1 MGWFEEQIRQKIEVQ
16 RRDLDDALMEMA
28 EIVVSD
34 REMIQYND
42 ERIVVKN
49 AVQELLRFYHMKEI
63 QIPESVTG
71 TEQILD
77 YVCSTAGL
85 MKREVR
91 LEEGWY
97 RHLTGAML
105 GVLKDSQTMVAIL
118 PGRTGKY
125 YYFNAQT
132 GRKVKLNRKTE
143 QEISREAYCFY
154 AAFPES
160 SVRKKDIKRFV
171 RQNIFLPDVVRTC
184 ISIIAAMLLGLL
196 LSPLTSIL
204 YSTVLPGGH
213 FAPAAALLVF
223 MLAVKLSQ
231 SSVDMLKDLNLKKI
245 SSRLQLNLQ
254 AAGMIRI
261 LNLPTSFFRN
271 YTAGDLSSRVDLFSD
286 ICDRIC
292 NGGLTVLTAIVYS
305 VAYLIQILVVA
316 PSLAMPVI
324 VQILLTGFL
333 FFLIYRARSRNRKEI
348 LEGQVA
354 ETGLVYSILSAI
366 NKIRLSGGEKIFFT
380 RWAKTYKK
388 LAASEF
394 NLPFL
399 LKISQVVPIMVSL
412 GILLYLYI
420 SASLSHVPKETWLAF
435 MASYGLITGA
445 LQKLTDSLN
454 DLSGIAP
461 IRDMLRPLVSTV
473 PENAGQRKHVSK
485 LMGTIEVNNV
495 SFSYQPETPNILK
508 HLSLKIK
515 KGEYVAIVGKT
526 GCGKSTLLR
535 LLLGFEKPKSGRI
548 FFDGTPL
555 DALDL
560 HSLRQN
566 IGTVTQD
573 GRLFLGDIFS
583 NIVICKPSLSM
594 DDAWEAAQLAGIAD
608 DIRRMPMGM
617 HTLISEDNGGI
628 SGGQRQRL
636 MIARAIAHKPSI
648 LFFDEATSALDN
660 ISQKIVSDSLASLKC
675 TRLVIAHRLS
685 TIRDCDRILVMDEG
699 RIVADGPYEE
709 LVKTSPVFAELV
721 ERQSL

>member
-1 MGWFEEQIRQKIEVQ
+1 MGWFEEQIRQKIKVQ
-16 RRDLDDALMEMA
+16 NRDLDDALMEMA

-42 ERIVVKN
+42 ERIVVNN
-49 AVQELLRFYHMKEI
+49 AVQELLRFYHKKEL

-85 MKREVR
+85 MRREVR

-105 GVLKDSQTMVAIL
+105 GMLKDSQTMVAIL
-118 PGRTGKY
+118 PGSTGKY

-154 AAFPES
+154 AAFPEQ

-184 ISIIAAMLLGLL
+184 VSVFIAMLLGLM
-196 LSPLTSIL
+196 LSPLTQIL
-204 YSTVLPGGH
+204 YSTVLPGGR
-213 FAPAAALLVF
+213 FAAVAALLVF

-231 SSVDMLKDLNLKKI
+231 SSMDMLKDLNLKKI
-245 SSRLQLNLQ
+245 TSRLQLNVQ

-261 LNLPTSFFRN
+261 LGLPTSFFRN

-292 NGGLTVLTAIVYS
+292 SGGLTVLTAIVYS
-305 VAYLIQILVVA
+305 VAYLIQIIVVA
-316 PSLAMPVI
+316 PSLAMPVV
-324 VQILLTGFL
+324 VQILLTGVL

-399 LKISQVVPIMVSL
+399 LKISQVVPVMVSL

-420 SASLSHVPKETWLAF
+420 SASLSDVPKETWLAF
-435 MASYGLITGA
+435 MACYGLITGA
-445 LQKLTDSLN
+445 LQNLTDSLN

-473 PENAGQRKHVSK
+473 SENAGHRKHVSK

-495 SFSYQPETPNILK
+495 SFSYQPETPNILR

-535 LLLGFEKPKSGRI
+535 LLLGFEQPKSGRI
-548 FFDGTPL
+548 FFDGVPL
-555 DALDL
+555 DTLDL
-560 HSLRQN
+560 RSLRQN

-583 NIVICKPSLSM
+583 NIVICKPTLSM

-685 TIRDCDRILVMDEG
+685 TIRECDRILVMDEG

>member
-16 RRDLDDALMEMA
+16 SKDLDDALMEMA

-49 AVQELLRFYHMKEI
+49 AVQELLRFYHMKEV

-143 QEISREAYCFY
+143 QKISRDAYCFY
-154 AAFPES
+154 ASFSEH
-160 SVRKKDIKRFV
+160 SVQKKDIKRFV
-171 RQNIFLPDVVRTC
+171 RQNIFLPDLVRTC

-213 FAPAAALLVF
+213 FAAAAALLVF
-223 MLAVKLSQ
+223 MLSVKLSQ

-245 SSRLQLNLQ
+245 TSRLQLNLQ

-286 ICDRIC
+286 ICERIC
-292 NGGLTVLTAIVYS
+292 NGGLTVLTTIVYS
-305 VAYLIQILVVA
+305 VAYLIQIIVVA
-316 PSLAMPVI
+316 PSLAMPVV
-324 VQILLTGFL
+324 VQILLTGIL
-333 FFLIYRARSRNRKEI
+333 FFLIFRARSRNRKEI

-399 LKISQVVPIMVSL
+399 LKISQVVPVMVSL
-412 GILLYLYI
+412 VILLYLYI
-420 SASLSHVPKETWLAF
+420 SAALADVPKETWLAF

-495 SFSYQPETPNILK
+495 SFSYQPETPNILR

-535 LLLGFEKPKSGRI
+535 LLLGFEQPKSGRI
-548 FFDGTPL
+548 FFDGVPL
-555 DALDL
+555 DTLDL
-560 HSLRQN
+560 RSLRQN

-583 NIVICKPSLSM
+583 NIVICKPTLSM

-721 ERQSL
+721 ERQAL